1 MAEAAGSA
9 PFVACA
15 RAGAIYSGRRVGVRL
30 AGSLALDF
38 VRLALDFVRLA
49 LDFVRLDFGIG
60 SIGIPGRR
68 RDLPADRAASR
79 ATPRPDCDEDGHADL
94 AR

>member
-30 AGSLALDF
+30 AGS
-38 VRLALDFVRLA
+38 LALDFVRLA

>member
-15 RAGAIYSGRRVGVRL
+15 LAGAIYRGRHVSVRL

-38 VRLALDFVRLA
+38 VRLALDFVS
-49 LDFVRLDFGIG
+49 LDFGIG

-79 ATPRPDCDEDGHADL
+79 ATPRPDCDEGGHAYL

>member
-1 MAEAAGSA
+1 
-9 PFVACA
+9 
-15 RAGAIYSGRRVGVRL
+15 VRL
-30 AGSLALDF
+30 AGSVALDFVRLALDFVRLALDF

-60 SIGIPGRR
+60 SIGIRGRR
-68 RDLPADRAASR
+68 RDLPADRAAGR
-79 ATPRPDCDEDGHADL
+79 AAPRPDCDEDGHADL